1 MQPGYLL
8 QREAWYPGWRARVD
22 GVETPVL
29 RADLL
34 FRAVALGPG
43 EHDVEIF
50 FDSPTFYRGALL
62 SVGGLVLVILLLTW
76 RWLPIM
82 RVRVQG

>member
-1 MQPGYLL
+1 M
-8 QREAWYPGWRARVD
+8 
-22 GVETPVL
+22 

-34 FRAVALGPG
+34 FRAVAVGPG

-50 FDSPTFYRGALL
+50 FDSPAFNRGLLL
-62 SVGGLVLVILLLTW
+62 SAGGLIVVILLLTW

>member
-1 MQPGYLL
+1 M
-8 QREAWYPGWRARVD
+8 V
-22 GVETPVL
+22 
-29 RADLL
+29 RADVL

-50 FDSPTFYRGALL
+50 FDSAAFQRGTLL
-62 SVGGLVLVILLLTW
+62 SVGGLVVAIVLLTW

-82 RVRVQG
+82 RVRAQG